1 MSWKK
6 LFGGAALGLGDAL
19 GVLPGGTFAGG
30 FLASKD
36 ERGQDLLDPG
46 YYFHKSPQERAY
58 DEKVS
63 NATKRTADTYDQL
76 EQMLNEYNANRT
88 RFSTPEM
95 QETYKQL
102 ISDFNPE
109 EYVGEV
115 NPFEFEQTREDFVNP
130 YREKI
135 LADVGKA
142 VQGTAAGAG
151 LGMSRGTLTNAIQAQ
166 MDKDE
171 QLWKD
176 ANQMFNQERD
186 FAYKNYADSIANNQK
201 RLDAL
206 LTARNQ
212 QVSMLGGAIGQDT
225 EAESD
230 YMRDLMTLLGDKTQ
244 SLNNIELSNKEATR
258 SPVDIAAKILPFFA

>member
-6 LFGGAALGLGDAL
+6 LFGSAALGLGDAL
-19 GVLPGGTFAGG
+19 GVLPGGTFVGG
-30 FLASKD
+30 YIASKD
-36 ERGQDLLDPG
+36 DRGQDLLDPG
-46 YYFHKSPQERAY
+46 YFFHKSPAERAY

-63 NATKRTADTYDQL
+63 NATERTAETYDQL
-76 EQMLNEYNANRT
+76 EQMLNEYNNNRA

-95 QETYKQL
+95 LEKYKQL

-109 EYVGEV
+109 EYVGDV

-186 FAYKNYADSIANNQK
+186 FAYKNYSDTIANNQK
-201 RLDAL
+201 RLDSL
-206 LTARNQ
+206 LNARKQ
-212 QVSMLGGAIGQDT
+212 QFSMLGGAIGQDT

-258 SPVDIAAKILPFFA
+258 SPVDLAAKILPFFA

>member
-1 MSWKK
+1 MSWKN
-6 LFGGAALGLGDAL
+6 LFGGAGLGLGDAL

-30 FLASKD
+30 YLVSKD
-36 ERGQDLLDPG
+36 ERVQDILDPG
-46 YYFHKSPQERAY
+46 YYLHKSPAERAY
-58 DEKVS
+58 DEKVT
-63 NATKRTADTYDQL
+63 NAAERTAATYDKL
-76 EQMLNEYNANRT
+76 EQMLNEYNANRA

-95 QETYKQL
+95 QEKYKQL

-115 NPFEFEQTREDFVNP
+115 NPFEFGQTREDFVNP

-151 LGMSRGTLTNAIQAQ
+151 LGMSRGTLSNAIQAQ

-176 ANQMFNQERD
+176 ANEMFNQERD
-186 FAYKNYADSIANNQK
+186 FAYKNYADTITNNQK

-206 LTARNQ
+206 LNARNK

-244 SLNNIELSNKEATR
+244 SLNDIELSNKEATR
-258 SPVDIAAKILPFFA
+258 SPVDVAAKILPFFA

>member
-1 MSWKK
+1 MDSGQI
-6 LFGGAALGLGDAL
+6 FGGAALGLGDAL
-19 GVLPGGTFAGG
+19 GILPGGSFAGG
-30 FLASKD
+30 YIAGKD
-36 ERGQDLLDPG
+36 VLTDILDPG
-46 YYFHKSPQERAY
+46 YFYHKSPQEREY
-58 DEKVS
+58 DEKVAA
-63 NATKRTADTYDQL
+63 ATERTAGTYDQL
-76 EQMLNEYNANRT
+76 EQMLNEYNANRA

-95 QETYKQL
+95 QETYRQL
-102 ISDFNPE
+102 ITGFNPE
-109 EYVGEV
+109 DYVSEI

-151 LGMSRGTLTNAIQAQ
+151 LGMSRGTLSNAIQAQ

-176 ANQMFNQERD
+176 ANEMFSQERD
-186 FAYKNYADSIANNQK
+186 FAYRNYADTIANNQK

-206 LTARNQ
+206 LNARTQ
-212 QVSMLGGAIGQDT
+212 QMSMLGGAIGQDT

-230 YMRDLMTLLGDKTQ
+230 YMRDMMTLLADKTQ
-244 SLNNIELSNKEATR
+244 SLNDIELANKEETR
-258 SPVDIAAKILPFFA
+258 SPVDLVSKILPFFA